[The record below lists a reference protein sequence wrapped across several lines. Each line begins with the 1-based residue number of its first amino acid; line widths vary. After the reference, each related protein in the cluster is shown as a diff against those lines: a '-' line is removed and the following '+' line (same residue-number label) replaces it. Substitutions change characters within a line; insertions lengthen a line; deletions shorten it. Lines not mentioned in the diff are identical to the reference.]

1 MKPSCPPASAVRRLR
16 LKQHCRAGAWGR
28 TRRRRRWQWQLGRW
42 QFNRQKSRPKIWPK
56 IGLNSPCKSLMKC
69 SSSCMYPFQNGISAD
84 FWGRIFKSIE
94 FGSVPFCSVFTQTLL
109 NAEKPSESFAYLGR
123 STTMDGGGGVLHMCL
138 DVAAVGGK
146 RFIFPPPP
154 PPRASPP
161 PPLALHRRRRRSR
174 FP

>member
-1 MKPSCPPASAVRRLR
+1 MQKYDEVFKFMHVSFSKWNFDRL
-16 LKQHCRAGAWGR
+16 
-28 TRRRRRWQWQLGRW
+28 LG
-42 QFNRQKSRPKIWPK
+42 QIF
-56 IGLNSPCKSLMKC
+56 
-69 SSSCMYPFQNGISAD
+69 
-84 FWGRIFKSIE
+84 FKSIE

-109 NAEKPSESFAYLGR
+109 NAETPSESFAYLGL

-161 PPLALHRRRRRSR
+161 PPLALYRRRRRRSR